1 MIQIHFIAWM
11 LRTFSTPWKQV
22 GGAVKTTL
30 LFCFERSLY
39 SPWFMCLCCGVVDY
53 YGFLLVSV
61 WLSVFCGPSVGCVIA
76 FEDGCSV
83 SRVKQ
88 AQSRALPDAT
98 GTSVSVSLSFHIH
111 THTIQYLGKKL
122 DKHLY
127 KHIVH
132 KRSHTLKHLW
142 LPDGTKDP
150 YSREGPNILT
160 TKFFFRSLLR
170 VKRSFTY
177 I

>member
-111 THTIQYLGKKL
+111 THT
-122 DKHLY
+122 LY
-127 KHIVH
+127 NTLVRNWTNIYTNTLYTNA
-132 KRSHTLKHLW
+132 HTLWNTYDCQMGQKTLT
-142 LPDGTKDP
+142 PGKAP
-150 YSREGPNILT
+150 IYSQRS
-160 TKFFFRSLLR
+160 FFFVLCLG
-170 VKRSFTY
+170 
-177 I
+177 